1 MIGTDRAAQGL
12 RRRAIARSAQARPYG
27 TVERAARRGAVAAVR
42 DNGGMTTF
50 APALPQLR
58 IGPHTVQPPVVLAPM
73 AGITNAPF
81 RTLCREFSGGKGL
94 FVSEMITTRALV
106 ERNEKT
112 MQLIHF
118 DATETP
124 RSIQLY
130 GVDPVTVG
138 KAVRMIVD
146 EDLAD
151 HIDLNFGCPVP
162 KVTRKGGGSALPY
175 KRPLLRAILK
185 QAVSNAGDLPV
196 TIKMRK
202 GIDDDHMTYLDAG
215 RIAVEEGVTA
225 VALHGR
231 TAAQHYGGTAD
242 WDAIARLKE
251 HVPEIPVLGNGD
263 IWSADDARRMM
274 RETGCDGV
282 VVGRGCL
289 GRPWLFGD
297 LVSEFEGTGERQA
310 PSLRTV
316 ADVMVRHATLL
327 GEWIGDETRGVI
339 DFRKHVAWYLKGFAV
354 GSDMRRRLA
363 VTSSLEELG
372 GQLRELDLDQPWPE
386 GADGPRG
393 RTSGNNRVVLPDGWL
408 KDPYDCA
415 GVSVDAELDTSG
427 G

>member
-1 MIGTDRAAQGL
+1 
-12 RRRAIARSAQARPYG
+12 
-27 TVERAARRGAVAAVR
+27 
-42 DNGGMTTF
+42 MT
-50 APALPQLR
+50 QLQ

-81 RTLCREFSGGKGL
+81 RTLCREFSRGKGL

-106 ERNEKT
+106 ERDAKT
-112 MQLIHF
+112 MRLIHF
-118 DATETP
+118 DGTEKP

-130 GVDPVTVG
+130 GVDPHYVG
-138 KAVRMIVD
+138 RAVRMIVD

-175 KRPLLRAILK
+175 KRNLLRSILRE
-185 QAVSNAGDLPV
+185 AVGNAGSLPV
-196 TIKMRK
+196 TMKMRK
-202 GIDDDHMTYLDAG
+202 GIDDDHITYLDAG

-225 VALHGR
+225 IALHGR

-242 WDAIARLKE
+242 WESIARLKE
-251 HVPEIPVLGNGD
+251 TVPEIPVLGNGD
-263 IWSADDARRMM
+263 IWSADDAVRMM

-297 LVSEFEGTGERQA
+297 LVAAFDEDGPRAAATPA
-310 PSLRTV
+310 LRDV
-316 ADVMVRHATLL
+316 AKVMLRHAELL
-327 GEWIGDETRGVI
+327 GEWLESEERGVI
-339 DFRKHVAWYLKGFAV
+339 DFRKHVAWYTKGFSI
-354 GSDMRRRLA
+354 GSELRKRLA
-363 VTSSLEELG
+363 VTSSLAELA
-372 GQLRELDLDQPWPE
+372 ELLDGLELDQPWPA

-393 RTSGNNRVVLPDGWL
+393 RTSGRNRVVLPDGWL
-408 KDPYDCA
+408 DDPYDRA
-415 GVSVDAELDTSG
+415 VVGAEAELDTSG

>member
-1 MIGTDRAAQGL
+1 
-12 RRRAIARSAQARPYG
+12 
-27 TVERAARRGAVAAVR
+27 
-42 DNGGMTTF
+42 MTTL
-50 APALPQLR
+50 APSLPLLR

-118 DATETP
+118 DASETP

-175 KRPLLRAILK
+175 KRPLLRAILRE
-185 QAVSNAGDLPV
+185 AVAQAGDLPV

-202 GIDDDHMTYLDAG
+202 GIDDDHTTYLDAG
-215 RIAVEEGVTA
+215 RIAVEEGITA

-231 TAAQHYGGTAD
+231 TTAQHYGGTAD

-263 IWSADDARRMM
+263 IWSADDALRMM

-297 LVSEFEGTGERQA
+297 LVSAFEGTGTRQA
-310 PSLRTV
+310 PELRQV
-316 ADVMVRHATLL
+316 ADVMLRHATLL
-327 GEWIGDETRGVI
+327 GEWIGDESRGVI

-372 GQLRELDLDQPWPE
+372 GQLQELDLDQPWPD

-393 RTSGNNRVVLPDGWL
+393 RTSGNNRVALPDGWL

-415 GVSVDAELDTSG
+415 GVSADAELDTSG